1 MAAADLE
8 KSSEA
13 VGWVSKQTEAFTV
26 TASDGNFSKKHL
38 DRKKILCYNAKC
50 SIMEGVAIDGT
61 RKGFRLL

>member
-1 MAAADLE
+1 
-8 KSSEA
+8 